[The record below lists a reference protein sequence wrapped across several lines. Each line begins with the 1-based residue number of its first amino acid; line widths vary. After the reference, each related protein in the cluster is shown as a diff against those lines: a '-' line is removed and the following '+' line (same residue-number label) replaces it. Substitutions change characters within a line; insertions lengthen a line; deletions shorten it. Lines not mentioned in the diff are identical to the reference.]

1 MLGYKREVGREAE
14 SRASEPSSTLAKIIY
29 ILPTYGNAT
38 MFSSLGAGE
47 KKTFFLFQ
55 RERKRNGSERDE

>member
-29 ILPTYGNAT
+29 ILPTYGNGT

-47 KKTFFLFQ
+47 KKTVFSFSEREKEKWI
-55 RERKRNGSERDE
+55 RER